1 MDNRADEA
9 LTLASALRSIRQE
22 HGWTL
27 ADASRITGLS
37 ISSLSKIENGQ
48 RSLSY
53 DKLVALADKLSVD
66 VSRLFSD
73 RGRRAAQPPS
83 FAGRRSVHR
92 VGDGFHVSTRPYTY
106 HYLAHDLIKKRFI
119 PTLIEVHAT
128 SLGDFEQM
136 MKHKGDEFVFVIE
149 GEIEVHT
156 EIYAP
161 LHLRAGE
168 SVFFDSGV
176 GHAYVKVGEAPA
188 RILCVDSDVDDVVSD
203 DAVSPY
209 PQEPAVPDQ
218 LSRSTGK
225 TRKSKS

>member
-1 MDNRADEA
+1 MDNRAEQA

-27 ADASRITGLS
+27 ADASKVTGLS
-37 ISSLSKIENGQ
+37 ISTLSKIENGQ

-53 DKLVALADKLSVD
+53 DKLVALAAKLSVD
-66 VSRLFSD
+66 VSRLFGD
-73 RGRRAAQPPS
+73 RTRPSAPPPS

-92 VGDGFHVSTRPYTY
+92 TGEGFQVSTRPYTY
-106 HYLAHDLIKKRFI
+106 NYLAHDLIKKRFI
-119 PTLIEVHAT
+119 PSLIEIHAT
-128 SLGDFEQM
+128 SLGDFEHM
-136 MKHKGDEFVFVIE
+136 MKHKGDEFVYVIE

-161 LHLRAGE
+161 LRLRAGE

-176 GHAYVKVGEAPA
+176 GHAYVKIGDATA

-203 DAVSPY
+203 EAISPY
-209 PQEPAVPDQ
+209 PLTSD
-218 LSRSTGK
+218 R
-225 TRKSKS
+225 